1 MDLEEKMEHILCR
14 PLLRG
19 GQLCCVEDIQPP
31 EVHPFSHFSHWQIR
45 LCRCPATALCVNQ
58 RKAASDAQDS
68 FISDHIRLRSARTE
82 VTCTKSVWQ
91 KVAWA
96 N

>member
-1 MDLEEKMEHILCR
+1 MDLEEKMDHILCR

-31 EVHPFSHFSHWQIR
+31 EVHTSFLTLFTLANQVVPLSCHCVVCQPAQSCLRCAR
-45 LCRCPATALCVNQ
+45 L
-58 RKAASDAQDS
+58 
-68 FISDHIRLRSARTE
+68 FHIRLRSARTE